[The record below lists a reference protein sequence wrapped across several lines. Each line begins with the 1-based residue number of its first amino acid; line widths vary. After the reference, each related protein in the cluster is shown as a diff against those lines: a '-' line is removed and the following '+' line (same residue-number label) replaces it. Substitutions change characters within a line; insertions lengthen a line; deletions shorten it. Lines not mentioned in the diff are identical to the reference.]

1 MPLDPPKL
9 FDVPM
14 TKSMIMLLGPTMLAL
29 SLAGCAG
36 EGPVKTVAEVAGIA
50 TTPQEAKS
58 FVQQTRPVDPAYI
71 PINKT
76 IAVNP
81 LCAGPTPPPAYTP
94 TGQAARFTAP
104 VPDQKPT
111 DPCKRRA
118 EFKQIESQLEAR
130 RIANDAAGSQAVSL
144 GKALPAP
151 APAAA
156 LPTN

>member
-1 MPLDPPKL
+1 MPLDPP
-9 FDVPM
+9 M
-14 TKSMIMLLGPTMLAL
+14 MKSMIMLLGPAMLAL

-50 TTPQEAKS
+50 TTPQEPKS
-58 FVQQTRPVDPAYI
+58 FVQQTRPADPAYI

-81 LCAGPTPPPAYTP
+81 LCPGPTPPPAYTP
-94 TGQAARFTAP
+94 TGQAARFAAP
-104 VPDQKPT
+104 VPDRKPT
-111 DPCKRRA
+111 DPCKPRA

-130 RIANDAAGSQAVSL
+130 RMSNDAAGSQAVSL